1 MRFQDLLRGLSRDKV
16 LEGEAEAHG
25 VGLGLNPK
33 LEGPQQKECSGW
45 SPEGGASEP
54 WAPAASLLGR
64 GSLQGPDALWALPI
78 HGVRPIHP
86 CASGSCQRVCVE

>member
-1 MRFQDLLRGLSRDKV
+1 MKFQNLLRGLSRDKV

-45 SPEGGASEP
+45 RPEGGASEP
-54 WAPAASLLGR
+54 WAPAASSLGR

-78 HGVRPIHP
+78 HGREAYPSLCLGLLP
-86 CASGSCQRVCVE
+86 ESLR

>member
-1 MRFQDLLRGLSRDKV
+1 MRFQDLLQGLSRDKV

-45 SPEGGASEP
+45 RPEGGASEP

-78 HGVRPIHP
+78 HGHEAYPSLCLGLLPESLR
-86 CASGSCQRVCVE
+86 